1 MNVRQLSQILN
12 FRASGDCL
20 QYVSGFAMTHVC
32 YLIFFKPIKVHLIQ
46 WLYIRWLILN

>member
-12 FRASGDCL
+12 SRTSGDCL

-32 YLIFFKPIKVHLIQ
+32 YLIFLSRLK
-46 WLYIRWLILN
+46 YI